1 MQASSDALCP
11 VCCIAGKL
19 LFRLISLGIGFP
31 DLCVLQG
38 EPLLRG
44 GDRLHDHWDLPRGH
58 CRPGH
63 PDALRE
69 KEGLHPHARQVL
81 NCKEGCGSK

>member
-1 MQASSDALCP
+1 MLYARFAALL
-11 VCCIAGKL
+11 VSYYQVDL
-19 LFRLISLGIGFP
+19 TLGTGFP
-31 DLCVLQG
+31 DLFVLQV

-44 GDRLHDHWDLPRGH
+44 GDRLHDHWDLSRGH

-69 KEGLHPHARQVL
+69 KEGLHSHACQIL
-81 NCKEGCGSK
+81 NCKDAAQK